1 MSQSIQTLENRVM
14 KSDADS
20 MAKSRQIGYRAEAL
34 TDHARAGYRLT
45 HTVAIEGEEYLTFVD
60 TLWRHNDKESGRA
73 GRERPAPPRLRR
85 PPFGRPA
92 ARGDSLMLPPSAYFV
107 HGL

>member
-14 KSDADS
+14 KSDADT

-45 HTVAIEGEEYLTFVD
+45 HTVAIEGEEYVTFVD
-60 TLWRHNDKESGRA
+60 TLVRDND
-73 GRERPAPPRLRR
+73 
-85 PPFGRPA
+85 
-92 ARGDSLMLPPSAYFV
+92 
-107 HGL
+107 